1 MPYFIGAA
9 MALSVALFTRWLGFE
24 RDRSFY
30 ATILMVVA
38 SYYVLFAAM
47 GGSMAV
53 LIQELAVMSV
63 FVLLAAFGALRSRW
77 LLVLG
82 LALHGV
88 FDLFHP
94 HFIDNAGA
102 PSWWP
107 QFCMAYDLAAAAYVA
122 SIAVAGKSSCQRRL
136 RWLPKSS

>member
-1 MPYFIGAA
+1 MPCLIGAP

-30 ATILMVVA
+30 ATVLMVVA

-47 GGSMAV
+47 GGSMAA
-53 LIQELAVMSV
+53 LIQEIAAMSI

-77 LLVLG
+77 FLVLG

-94 HFIDNAGA
+94 HFIDNAGV
-102 PSWWP
+102 PLWGP

-122 SIAVAGKSSCQRRL
+122 SIAAADKSTFRMRS
-136 RWLPKSS
+136 LPNGS

>member
-1 MPYFIGAA
+1 MPYLIGAA
-9 MALSVALFTRWLGFE
+9 TAFSVALFTRWLGFD

-30 ATILMVVA
+30 ATVLMVVA

-47 GGSMAV
+47 GGSMPV
-53 LIQELAVMSV
+53 LVQELAVMAV

-88 FDLFHP
+88 FDFVHP
-94 HFIDNAGA
+94 HFIENAGV
-102 PSWWP
+102 PIWWP
-107 QFCMAYDLAAAAYVA
+107 QFCLAYDVAAAACVA
-122 SIAVAGKSSCQRRL
+122 SMSVARTSPRQRRF
-136 RWLPKSS
+136 RWRPTGP